1 MGLWRAGHK
10 QVNAKSQPLSRRRRR
25 RKELQLQVVPT
36 TTTTTTP
43 VDNTRSIIERRT
55 NYFENVCLKL
65 CSCNLQWEDK
75 NKTWVI

>member
-1 MGLWRAGHK
+1 MGLWRVGHK

-25 RKELQLQVVPT
+25 QRIT
-36 TTTTTTP
+36 TTSSTHNNNNNDA

-65 CSCNLQWEDK
+65 AAATYNGRIK

>member
-1 MGLWRAGHK
+1 MKWDCGGRGHK

-25 RKELQLQVVPT
+25 RQRIAT
-36 TTTTTTP
+36 TSSTHNNNNDA

-75 NKTWVI
+75 KIKLG